1 MPGNSMRGMSSN
13 SGEGTRPIGPAAA
26 ACLLLALVL
35 MPSPAWAY
43 LDPGTGSIIL
53 QVLLGGVGGA
63 LVIGRLYWGRI
74 KEFFSRKPP
83 EVQPTADDD
92 RPE

>member
-1 MPGNSMRGMSSN
+1 MRGMSSK
-13 SGEGTRPIGPAAA
+13 SGERTRPIGPAAA

-35 MPSPAWAY
+35 TPSPAWAY

-63 LVIGRLYWGRI
+63 LVIARLYWGQI
-74 KEFFSRKPP
+74 KEFFSRKPQD
-83 EVQPTADDD
+83 VQPTADDD